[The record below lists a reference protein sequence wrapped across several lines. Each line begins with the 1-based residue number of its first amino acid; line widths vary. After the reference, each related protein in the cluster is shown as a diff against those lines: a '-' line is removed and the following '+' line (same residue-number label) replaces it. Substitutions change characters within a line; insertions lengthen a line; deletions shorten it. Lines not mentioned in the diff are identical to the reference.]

1 MLDIRECIIALD
13 RLWTVLRL
21 NLREKNPTRDV
32 PSRGYSSEGQRLS
45 EATGMKASSAKL
57 VLDCLRKAVQPEGT
71 GLTDGQLLR
80 QYVSCRDESAFAV
93 LVRRH
98 GPMVLAMCRR
108 MLRHAQDAEDAF
120 QATFVILAR
129 KGHRIDGR
137 QTIGGWLHGVAYRVA
152 LDVRRRAARH
162 QSKERQVEDMPHPPV
177 LTEEPSHDL
186 LGLLDRELARLP
198 DKYRLP
204 VVLCELEGR
213 SRKEAAQQLGLPE
226 GTLSSRLAAARKTL
240 ARRMA
245 GYGAAVTAG
254 TLDVL
259 FASEACAACVP
270 AALLSS
276 TIRAAGGAIPATVAV
291 LAEGV
296 LKAMF
301 LAKIKPTVLTLLM
314 TVCLSAG
321 AVTLTYG
328 AGTEPG
334 TKAAPPSAATK
345 ADKFDLEAMR
355 LEVAALRAS
364 LEATRERVKSLEADV
379 VAQKT
384 LEDSRKTTRLD
395 PTTGKPDSTL
405 FLDPKTGKVMR
416 RMNSTLRLSFEVDDP
431 TGKVQPGAPLKD
443 TKAGG
448 KLIDF
453 DVDGRLDLSLIEQ
466 AKTAIDSTPEADLRA
481 AAAKVLLD
489 PNDAK
494 AREALT
500 KAVEEMNRRDKPKP
514 ADDRKR

>member
-1 MLDIRECIIALD
+1 
-13 RLWTVLRL
+13 
-21 NLREKNPTRDV
+21 
-32 PSRGYSSEGQRLS
+32 
-45 EATGMKASSAKL
+45 MKASSAQM
-57 VLDCLRKAVQPEGT
+57 VLDCLRKAVQPDGA
-71 GLTDGQLLR
+71 GPTDGQLLR
-80 QYVSCRDESAFAV
+80 QYVTRRDESAFAL

-98 GPMVLAMCRR
+98 GPMVLAVCRR

-137 QTIGGWLHGVAYRVA
+137 QTLGGWLHGVAYRVA
-152 LDVRRRAARH
+152 LDVRRRTARH
-162 QSKERQVEDMPHPPV
+162 QSKECQVEDMPQPTV
-177 LTEEPSHDL
+177 LPEEPTRDL

-213 SRKEAAQQLGLPE
+213 SRKEAARQLGLPE
-226 GTLSSRLAAARKTL
+226 GTLSSRLATARKTL

-245 GYGAAVTAG
+245 GYGAAVTAAS
-254 TLDVL
+254 LDVL

-276 TIRAAGGAIPATVAV
+276 TIRAAGGAIPATVAA

-334 TKAAPPSAATK
+334 TKATPPSAAAK
-345 ADKFDLEAMR
+345 ADKYDLEALR
-355 LEVAALRAS
+355 LEVQALRAS
-364 LEATRERVKSLEADV
+364 LEATRERVKSLEADA
-379 VAQKT
+379 VAQKALENSRNTSFEGFRADSTARARVYPNIGKAT
-384 LEDSRKTTRLD
+384 LLFD
-395 PTTGKPDSTL
+395 PETGKQRLNLIETDNLGSW
-405 FLDPKTGKVMR
+405 LDKRTGK
-416 RMNSTLRLSFEVDDP
+416 LLEVKPDER
-431 TGKVQPGAPLKD
+431 PGAAKPGGKSKEEAAYQEDNLTKVAVKVLLEQNHPLK
-443 TKAGG
+443 
-448 KLIDF
+448 
-453 DVDGRLDLSLIEQ
+453 E
-466 AKTAIDSTPEADLRA
+466 
-481 AAAKVLLD
+481 AAAKVLLE
-489 PNDAK
+489 PGNAK
-494 AREALT
+494 ARLAFIEA
-500 KAVEEMNRRDKPKP
+500 VMQMNRQAKPKS
-514 ADDRKR
+514 ADAPK